1 MFILSLGFIGKLQLL
16 FMHSICF
23 VITNTTDNFIDQLNS
38 FIAKPEKDAAE
49 NTSSQ
54 PWLKWTRKPWLKWTG
69 KSMKH
74 MY

>member
-16 FMHSICF
+16 FTYSMFCDK
-23 VITNTTDNFIDQLNS
+23 NTTDCFIDQFNS

-54 PWLKWTRKPWLKWTG
+54 P
-69 KSMKH
+69 
-74 MY
+74 

>member
-1 MFILSLGFIGKLQLL
+1 MIILSLGFIGKLQLL

-54 PWLKWTRKPWLKWTG
+54 P
-69 KSMKH
+69 
-74 MY
+74 